1 MRTKKMH
8 LVAQYRED
16 NDFLKQ
22 NAGFLFKYRELI
34 QGHAWFPY
42 VPVPLEIPGIKQ
54 VPLGALLELA
64 GNSRKVFCRL
74 CEDAAWWEP
83 IIMDRIPDKL
93 EVITDPEI
101 DIESPSSLFQS
112 LKSPMEERADAEQ
125 AVIRNRIRALSE
137 LCAQY
142 NQADAV
148 PPKADLR
155 EVVFSLKRAGSLA
168 YLTDEQVEKLRNRL
182 HAFNVYDSLEE
193 MENHLV
199 DDFLDDLVFSCCRGA
214 CATFRPEYFQYY
226 WSRVQYP
233 VHFTA
238 RYAKDRNV
246 CVFSE
251 WAEIINSLWSMRRV
265 QEEYLQAL
273 YVSRFE
279 AIYNAVEEAVKDK
292 PDVWVEDF
300 DPEVHSFS
308 LVNRA
313 CRDLPALTLWEV
325 LETHMEEDTSWVT
338 LRLDDGGE
346 DINDEDLEQ
355 IKNEREKSQ
364 RQRAKELIPEH
375 ADLLQR
381 IIDGAASDEDL
392 EQCVKLCDQIEW
404 GQQEVEDE

>member
-1 MRTKKMH
+1 MH
-8 LVAQYRED
+8 PVAQYRED

-93 EVITDPEI
+93 VVVTEPDI
-101 DIESPSSLFQS
+101 DIESPSSLFQFS
-112 LKSPMEERADAEQ
+112 KSPMEERADAEQ

-246 CVFSE
+246 VSFRNGRKSLIRFGPCAGSRRSICRPSMYPVSRRSTMLLRRRSRISRMFGLKTS
-251 WAEIINSLWSMRRV
+251 ILKPILSLWSIGHV
-265 QEEYLQAL
+265 GI
-273 YVSRFE
+273 F
-279 AIYNAVEEAVKDK
+279 
-292 PDVWVEDF
+292 P
-300 DPEVHSFS
+300 H
-308 LVNRA
+308 
-313 CRDLPALTLWEV
+313 
-325 LETHMEEDTSWVT
+325 
-338 LRLDDGGE
+338 
-346 DINDEDLEQ
+346 
-355 IKNEREKSQ
+355 
-364 RQRAKELIPEH
+364 
-375 ADLLQR
+375 
-381 IIDGAASDEDL
+381 
-392 EQCVKLCDQIEW
+392 
-404 GQQEVEDE
+404 

>member
-1 MRTKKMH
+1 MRTEKMH
-8 LVAQYRED
+8 PVAQHRED

-22 NAGFLFKYRELI
+22 NAKFLFKYRELI

-42 VPVPLEIPGIKQ
+42 VPVPLQIPGIKQ

-64 GNSRKVFCRL
+64 GDSSKEFCRF
-74 CEDAAWWEP
+74 CEDAAWRGP
-83 IIMDRIPDKL
+83 IIMDLIPEKL
-93 EVITDPEI
+93 VIVTDPEI
-101 DIESPSSLFQS
+101 DIESPSSFFRYS
-112 LKSPMEERADAEQ
+112 KSPMEEQAEAEQ
-125 AVIRNRIRALSE
+125 TVIRDRIRALSE
-137 LCAQY
+137 LCTQY
-142 NQADAV
+142 NHADAV

-155 EVVFSLKRAGSLA
+155 EIVSSLKRAGSLA
-168 YLTDEQVEKLRNRL
+168 YLTDEQVEELRNRL
-182 HAFNVYDSLEE
+182 HAFKVYDSLEE
-193 MENHLV
+193 MENYLV

-214 CATFRPEYFQYY
+214 CATFRPENFQYY
-226 WSRVQYP
+226 WSRIQYP
-233 VHFTA
+233 YHFTA
-238 RYAKDRNV
+238 HYAKDRNV

-251 WAEIINSLWSMRRV
+251 WAEIINSLWAMRRA

-279 AIYNAVEEAVKDK
+279 VIHSAVEEAVKDE

-300 DPEVHSFS
+300 NPETYSFS

-325 LETHMEEDTSWVT
+325 LEAHMEEDTSWVT

-346 DINDEDLEQ
+346 DIIDEDFEQ
-355 IKNEREKSQ
+355 IKNERERSQ

-392 EQCVKLCDQIEW
+392 AQCVELCNQIEW
-404 GQQEVEDE
+404 GKHEDENE